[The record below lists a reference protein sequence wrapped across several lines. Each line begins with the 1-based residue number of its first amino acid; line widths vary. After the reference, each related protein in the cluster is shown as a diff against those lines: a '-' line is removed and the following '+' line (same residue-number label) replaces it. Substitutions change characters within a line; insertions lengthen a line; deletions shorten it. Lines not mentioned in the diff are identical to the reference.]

1 MSRKGKV
8 SVAKKTMKDPELIDL
23 FNQMCGT
30 GNPDP
35 AIVTPK
41 YEQLLNETKK
51 VTKMLGDFAVSPL
64 AMVFRKDYATAFDEI
79 AAYAASSMKELT
91 ALTIEENKNP
101 VLSGI
106 DLNGLNEQQSEMAK
120 YLASINSKYDLNQLK
135 DAYNGLK
142 ECRSVQEIVMITRNI
157 KDVLMMEKER
167 RKTAKHDLEDK
178 DTLSMMFITKCEG
191 DSLTLFQFSTLDF
204 KQISYNEE
212 FFTPDLRKYMLFFL
226 HILYKKG
233 LEIVK
238 LITQPDIDVEKFSDV
253 LVRNIGQVRK
263 QIPRC
268 DKAFDKIAKS
278 VNLLRGNF
286 DDYYKDFVISQ
297 NPGIIIENFVGDVA
311 KSSSADM
318 EVTRQFRQIIK
329 HFKQKMAG
337 KVQDPKV
344 KKLLSMMGKNLDVL
358 DGKAREA
365 EGAGESDV
373 GDRTESEP
381 EIDRDLS
388 DPAVRQEI
396 ADSFLPDYVR
406 NYRGAPGR
414 SGTRGKK

>member
-1 MSRKGKV
+1 
-8 SVAKKTMKDPELIDL
+8 L
-23 FNQMCGT
+23 
-30 GNPDP
+30 
-35 AIVTPK
+35 
-41 YEQLLNETKK
+41 
-51 VTKMLGDFAVSPL
+51 
-64 AMVFRKDYATAFDEI
+64 
-79 AAYAASSMKELT
+79 KE
-91 ALTIEENKNP
+91 
-101 VLSGI
+101 
-106 DLNGLNEQQSEMAK
+106 
-120 YLASINSKYDLNQLK
+120 
-135 DAYNGLK
+135 AYNGLK
-142 ECRSVQEIVMITRNI
+142 ECRPVQEIVMITRNI

-178 DTLSMMFITKCEG
+178 DALSMMFITKCEG
-191 DSLTLFQFSTLDF
+191 DSLILFQFSSLDF
-204 KQISYNEE
+204 KQISYHEE
-212 FFTPDLRKYMLFFL
+212 FLTPDLRKYMLFFL

-238 LITQPDIDVEKFSDV
+238 LITQPDIDVEKFSEV

-268 DKAFDKIAKS
+268 EKAFDKIAKS
-278 VNLLRGNF
+278 VDLLRGNF

-311 KSSSADM
+311 KNSSADM

-358 DGKAREA
+358 DEKAREVRDA
-365 EGAGESDV
+365 RSDDDSDKAGS
-373 GDRTESEP
+373 GNTEP
-381 EIDRDLS
+381 EIDRDLT

-406 NYRGAPGR
+406 NYRGKPGKP
-414 SGTRGKK
+414 GKRGKK